1 VSNLSIN
8 IDKLVEAI
16 EEAKKKAKKRNF
28 IQSVELIIKLRD
40 VDVKK
45 PENRINIEVPLPNPP
60 NEKLAKVAV
69 FATGDLVL
77 KAKEANADLV
87 IGKEDLEKLATEK
100 RSAKELAKNY
110 DFFIAQPDLMPIIGR
125 YLGRYLGPRGKMPKP
140 VPPTAD
146 ISAILARYRKSIRV
160 RIKDQPQVMCRVG
173 VETQDSKQIA
183 ENIEAVL
190 EALKN
195 KFKIPQNIERIYVKL
210 TMGPAVEV
218 KTK

>member
-1 VSNLSIN
+1 
-8 IDKLVEAI
+8 
-16 EEAKKKAKKRNF
+16 
-28 IQSVELIIKLRD
+28 
-40 VDVKK
+40 
-45 PENRINIEVPLPNPP
+45 
-60 NEKLAKVAV
+60 KLAKVAV

-218 KTK
+218 KMK